1 MNVCKSC
8 NKEIQS
14 GNIIGCSNC
23 GAEFCGDCANKT
35 MRICPYCYSD
45 MEYIG

>member
-1 MNVCKSC
+1 MSVCKSC
-8 NKEIQS
+8 NKEIPN
-14 GNIIGCSNC
+14 GNVIGCNNC
-23 GAEFCGDCANKT
+23 GAEFCGDCANRT